1 LIADL
6 CKYVANVDKDFGAVE
21 THRNFNACILKH
33 GVSMKLI
40 VNEQVKCQPRNKD
53 YEDRQRLY
61 ATDGDLFSRR
71 KSPSSQTRLPRKS
84 TIPPTI
90 ASTTIYSFLYNG
102 RCRKWCVM
110 WYIFFI
116 VPFLGLSG
124 DKNVAT
130 NIGMNASSF
139 LQWRHFV

>member
-1 LIADL
+1 MSSFEISALRPQFTEKARIYSASGTGYHEINVIADL
-6 CKYVANVDKDFGAVE
+6 CKYVANVDKDFGTAK

-61 ATDGDLFSRR
+61 ATDGDLFWRR

-90 ASTTIYSFLYNG
+90 QFASTTI
-102 RCRKWCVM
+102 
-110 WYIFFI
+110 
-116 VPFLGLSG
+116 
-124 DKNVAT
+124 
-130 NIGMNASSF
+130 
-139 LQWRHFV
+139 